1 MAKKADNCQNNF
13 LSNSKYM
20 VRKNN
25 AISILLTNETGQW
38 NLSPLTPPH
47 SIAKALVRG
56 SGFLMRRGQTLHL
69 AQSVLWGRLG
79 CKNGT
84 NLVFQKKK
92 KKKSPRTWRGNLQ
105 FRPNLMIV
113 VNYLI

>member
-38 NLSPLTPPH
+38 NLSPLTPGAWEW
-47 SIAKALVRG
+47 IFDA
-56 SGFLMRRGQTLHL
+56 
-69 AQSVLWGRLG
+69 
-79 CKNGT
+79 
-84 NLVFQKKK
+84 
-92 KKKSPRTWRGNLQ
+92 
-105 FRPNLMIV
+105 
-113 VNYLI
+113 

>member
-38 NLSPLTPPH
+38 NLSPLTPESSGRFFNKLYLYH
-47 SIAKALVRG
+47 LVW
-56 SGFLMRRGQTLHL
+56 MVQ
-69 AQSVLWGRLG
+69 
-79 CKNGT
+79 
-84 NLVFQKKK
+84 
-92 KKKSPRTWRGNLQ
+92 
-105 FRPNLMIV
+105 M
-113 VNYLI
+113 